1 MYAFYCS
8 RYENISYDQFL
19 KLGIEEFRMKLKS
32 IPESEPLNKII
43 KSRLININKIKDK
56 EERKY
61 WRNLKKANKIPDI
74 YISNEELD
82 EILKEKHSNNKNT
95 GGIL

>member
-8 RYENISYDQFL
+8 RYENISYEQFL
-19 KLGIEEFRMKLKS
+19 NLGIEEFRIKLKS
-32 IPESEPLNKII
+32 IPESEPLSKII

-82 EILKEKHSNNKNT
+82 EILKEKYSNNKNN

>member
-8 RYENISYDQFL
+8 RYENISYEQFL
-19 KLGIEEFRMKLKS
+19 NLGIEEFRMKLKS
-32 IPESEPLNKII
+32 IPKSEPLSEII

-82 EILKEKHSNNKNT
+82 EILKEKYSNNKNT